1 MAKVTLPK
9 TEYERLVEKSLRY
22 DYLRQLLEE
31 DLFASPPTRN
41 IKKII
46 ESFQRT
52 GLYNKKF
59 LRDLKRGLN
68 RSSYFQR

>member
-9 TEYERLVEKSLRY
+9 SKYQELVEKALRY
-22 DYLRQLLEE
+22 EYIQQILKE

-41 IKKII
+41 IKKVI
-46 ESFQRT
+46 ESFRKT

-59 LRDLKRGLN
+59 LKDLEKGLK
-68 RSSYFQR
+68 RSSYFRQ